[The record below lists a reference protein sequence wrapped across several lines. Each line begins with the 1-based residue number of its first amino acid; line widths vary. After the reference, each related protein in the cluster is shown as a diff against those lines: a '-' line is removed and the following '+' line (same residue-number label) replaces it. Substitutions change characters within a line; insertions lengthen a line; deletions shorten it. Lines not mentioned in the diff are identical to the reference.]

1 MKACVARVLIAAS
14 VACAPAMLPA
24 LPITKTLT
32 LQVYQVCDNGGLNC
46 ASTGPA
52 GDTFFSTATNAIWAQ
67 AGISV
72 LYNFVGQINS
82 TNFSFIN
89 DNVAGKRFQDLAA
102 GYHFQST
109 TVVDMFLVHSASGA
123 YGEGWYGRG
132 GLVLGMDAILAYAA
146 GGRIDTMAHELGH
159 NFGLVDPLD
168 PHVSTTDPGHS
179 TNPNELMAGGGIR
192 SVPLTVADINPNGSG
207 YDLVTAYQVAFARK
221 SSLLH
226 DVVAPEPSTFV
237 LMAVGVL
244 GVVVIRRRRVGSTP
258 A

>member
-1 MKACVARVLIAAS
+1 MSARFAKMVLAAS
-14 VACAPAMLPA
+14 VVLSPSVLPA
-24 LPITKTLT
+24 LPITKSLT
-32 LQVYQVCDNGGLNC
+32 LQVYQLCDDAGSNC

-52 GDTFFSTATNAIWAQ
+52 ADMFFGTATNTIWAQ

-82 TNFSFIN
+82 TRFSSI
-89 DNVAGKRFQDLAA
+89 DDTATGRKFQDLAS

-109 TVVDMFLVHSASGA
+109 TVVDMFLVRSVAGA

-132 GLVLGMDAILAYAA
+132 GLVMGMDAIMAYAA

-168 PHVSTTDPGHS
+168 PHYSSADSGHS
-179 TNPNELMAGGGIR
+179 TNPNELMAGGATR
-192 SVPLTVADINPNGSG
+192 NVPLTVADINPNGSG
-207 YDLVTAYQVAFARK
+207 YDLVTAYQVAFARN
-221 SSLLH
+221 STLLH

-237 LMAVGVL
+237 LMAVGVFGL
-244 GVVVIRRRRVGSTP
+244 AVIRRRRVGGVT

>member
-1 MKACVARVLIAAS
+1 MRACFAKVLLATS
-14 VACAPAMLPA
+14 VALSPITLPA
-24 LPITKTLT
+24 LPITKSLT
-32 LQVYQVCDNGGLNC
+32 LQVYQVCDNAGLNC

-52 GDTFFSTATNAIWAQ
+52 GDTFFSTATNTIWAQ

-72 LYNFVGQINS
+72 LYNFVGQIKS
-82 TNFSFIN
+82 TNFSFID
-89 DNVAGKRFQDLAA
+89 DNVAGRKFQDLAA

-109 TVVDMFLVHSASGA
+109 TIVDMFLVHSVAGA

-132 GLVLGMDAILAYAA
+132 GLVMGMDAILAYAA

-168 PHVSTTDPGHS
+168 PEHSTTDPGHS
-179 TNPNELMAGGGIR
+179 TNPNELMSGGATR
-192 SVPLTVADINPNGSG
+192 NVPLTVADINPNGSG
-207 YDLVTAYQVAFARK
+207 YDLVSAYQVAFARK

-244 GVVVIRRRRVGSTP
+244 GLVVIRRRRVGGIT

>member
-1 MKACVARVLIAAS
+1 MRACFTRMLLAAS
-14 VACAPAMLPA
+14 VSLLPAMLPA

-32 LQVYQVCDNGGLNC
+32 LQVYQVCDDAGSNC

-52 GDTFFSTATNAIWAQ
+52 GDTFFSMATNTIWAQ

-82 TNFSFIN
+82 TKFSFID
-89 DNVAGKRFQDLAA
+89 DNVTGQKFQDLAA

-109 TVVDMFLVHSASGA
+109 TVVDMFLVHSVAGA
-123 YGEGWYGRG
+123 YGEGWDGRG
-132 GLVLGMDAILAYAA
+132 GFVMGMDAILAYAA

-168 PHVSTTDPGHS
+168 PHYSATDPSHS
-179 TNPNELMAGGGIR
+179 NNPNDLMAGGAIR
-192 SVPLTVADINPNGSG
+192 NVPLTVADINPNGSG

-226 DVVAPEPSTFV
+226 DVVAPEPGTFV

-244 GVVVIRRRRVGSTP
+244 GLGIFRRRRVGSIT